1 MAQQKKNNSKKN
13 TDTAGSGSTRK
24 SSQSKKGST
33 SARATGSKA
42 KKPAKENKRTIDK
55 KKSFF
60 GAELKVI
67 AAIVL
72 GGFMLLTDI
81 GLMGSVGAFLLELQ
95 RGLFGQGYVLFGIA
109 IVAAAAVAVK
119 YKDTYFVKLKVACV
133 FGLLIVGSALIHII
147 FGGDSD
153 LTITELYISQS
164 AGEAGG
170 GVIGGCIANLL
181 RNLIGY
187 AGCYLVLIGLLI
199 ACFVIIT
206 EKSFVNV
213 AKFGASKTA
222 EAVKSGAGKTVE
234 AAKYGQERY
243 REIHRENV
251 IRRDARREE
260 RKLRQLESSFPEIDD
275 IEKTDTVSEDG
286 SMMYG
291 DNPSMAAESALNQGR
306 LEITNLNSDSGTGT
320 GTDSDHADA
329 AYMRNEAAKAMVY
342 ANYGR
347 DIIGDGQPG
356 VESLDNAKAPLF
368 GSTYTNNRNTDG
380 VSFDTEVIDQSFEL
394 NTSKPESEA
403 VNVRVVDYDSDE
415 VPFEETQEDRYKSY
429 AHILE
434 SGELSMDIAQRAG
447 FAVNIEEKAPTPV
460 RNVNVYKSEPKHMD
474 AFAVPD
480 EPLQNYNSQDIEA
493 LREAYDAVGYI
504 SDEYDM
510 TDESELTGY
519 SDGESEDTAQSN
531 IAACADYTDEDGALK
546 NDTDYR
552 QSVNG
557 GNAAYNGSTAYRSNT
572 GYRSAAAY
580 GGSEEQSDDMK
591 AAEQD
596 EVCTTA
602 GGKVLK
608 AYDGY
613 EAADILKRKGV
624 VPASQLNAEI
634 SHGNIGTYTSNGP
647 SLDPEDNIQG
657 SVLDSGLSAAKGLN
671 TAYSSQN
678 YAASLPQ
685 AAGNAAGF
693 NAGGSNRENH
703 GYAGGGNR
711 EAYGTVSSNS
721 REANGYAGSRTAQGA
736 GGQPGRQTTGN
747 SSSQLQQNQ
756 QPLPKP
762 KPRPYVYPRVNLL
775 EKGSKSD
782 KSGYELLRQN
792 AVKLQSGL
800 RKFGVGVTVTNITVG
815 PRVSRYELTLDAGV
829 KVSRITSLTNDIKLM
844 LAAKYIRIEAPI
856 PGKSAVGVEVPNEVS
871 TTVKFRDIL
880 ESEEFKNAKSR
891 LSWGVG
897 LDIGGNTIICDVAK
911 MPHILVSGTTGSGK
925 SVGINSLIM
934 SVLYRATPQEV
945 RMILVD
951 PKQVEFTVYN
961 GIPHL
966 LTEVVTTPERAL
978 SALNWAVAEMNRRY
992 KLFQDSGTRNIK
1004 GYNEKMEKAGLGLPE
1019 EDRPEKLPF
1028 ILIIIDE
1035 LSELMMHAKKDVE
1048 SCIVSLAQLARA
1060 AGIHLVVATQRP
1072 SVDVVTGLIKS
1083 NIPSRVAFKLP
1094 SVTDSRTILDSGG
1107 AESLLG
1113 NGDMLYK
1120 PGDKSSP
1127 IRVQGA
1133 FLSDEEVENVVSFI
1147 KKYNPKDTN
1156 PEIDSAIERQL
1167 ELNFSGQSQD
1177 NKGNDDDTD
1186 EYFADAG
1193 RLIITSNKASIG
1205 GLQRKFK
1212 IGFNRAARIMDQL
1225 CEAGVVSDGEGTKER
1240 RILMSIE
1247 EFEEITGLR

>member
-13 TDTAGSGSTRK
+13 TDKGSSGSTKK
-24 SSQSKKGST
+24 SNSQSKKDSSSGRAGSA
-33 SARATGSKA
+33 AR
-42 KKPAKENKRTIDK
+42 KPAKENKRTIAK

-60 GAELKVI
+60 STELKVI

-81 GLMGSVGAFLLELQ
+81 GLMGSAGNFLLRLQ
-95 RGLFGQGYVLFGIA
+95 RGLFGQGYVLLGIA
-109 IVAAAAVAVK
+109 IVAAAAVAMK
-119 YKDTYFVKLKVACV
+119 YKDTYFVKLKVVCV

-147 FGGDSD
+147 FSGDGSSAGD
-153 LTITELYISQS
+153 LTFTELYLSQS

-170 GVIGGCIANLL
+170 GVIGGSIANLL
-181 RNLIGY
+181 KSLVGY

-199 ACFVIIT
+199 ACVVIIT
-206 EKSFVNV
+206 EKSFVN
-213 AKFGASKTA
+213 AARLGASKTA

-234 AAKYGQERY
+234 AARYGQERY

-260 RKLRQLESSFPEIDD
+260 RKLRQLEASFPEIDD
-275 IEKTDTVSEDG
+275 IEKIDAASMGDSTGLG
-286 SMMYG
+286 S
-291 DNPSMAAESALNQGR
+291 DFAQALNSGSNQGG
-306 LEITNLNSDSGTGT
+306 LELTNLNSDAGS
-320 GTDSDHADA
+320 DSANGDA
-329 AYMRNEAAKAMVY
+329 ADMGSEAAKALVY

-368 GSTYTNNRNTDG
+368 GTSYTNKRNTDG
-380 VSFDTEVIDQSFEL
+380 VSFDTEVIDGRFDLSAEKQ
-394 NTSKPESEA
+394 ESEA
-403 VNVRVVDYDSDE
+403 VNVRIIDYDSDE

-447 FAVNIEEKAPTPV
+447 FAVNIEGNTPAAG
-460 RNVNVYKSEPKHMD
+460 RAVNVYKSEPKHMD

-480 EPLQNYNSQDIEA
+480 ESRQSSSLDIEA

-504 SDEYDM
+504 SDEYNTVKQDNTAEYGYTGPEYSNAAFNNDGYNAAGYDINGYAAAEDSE
-510 TDESELTGY
+510 TDAVSCEETDKAVDADNASYNSSVLQNNQSYEQTTYGDAAYSNSQTAAESEKG
-519 SDGESEDTAQSN
+519 
-531 IAACADYTDEDGALK
+531 
-546 NDTDYR
+546 
-552 QSVNG
+552 
-557 GNAAYNGSTAYRSNT
+557 
-572 GYRSAAAY
+572 
-580 GGSEEQSDDMK
+580 
-591 AAEQD
+591 
-596 EVCTTA
+596 CTTA
-602 GGKVLK
+602 GGKELK

-613 EAADILKRKGV
+613 EAARILKDKGV
-624 VPASQLNAEI
+624 VPASQLNAATA
-634 SHGNIGTYTSNGP
+634 HGNIGTYTSNGP
-647 SLDPEDNIQG
+647 TLNPEDKLQG
-657 SVLDSGLSAAKGLN
+657 SVLDSGLNAAKGLA
-671 TAYSSQN
+671 AYGGSQTE
-678 YAASLPQ
+678 AAALPQ

-693 NAGGSNRENH
+693 NAGGNNRAAQ
-703 GYAGGGNR
+703 GYAGAKAVQQASGQQTRPMSQGGLQQGGNR
-711 EAYGTVSSNS
+711 Q
-721 REANGYAGSRTAQGA
+721 AQ
-736 GGQPGRQTTGN
+736 P
-747 SSSQLQQNQ
+747 NQ
-756 QPLPKP
+756 QPLPQPKP

-934 SVLYRATPQEV
+934 SVLYRATPQDV

-1004 GYNEKMEKAGLGLPE
+1004 GYNEKMEKAGMGLPE

-1147 KKYNPKDTN
+1147 KKHNPKDTN
-1156 PEIDSAIERQL
+1156 PEIDAAIEQQL

-1177 NKGNDDDTD
+1177 SRGSDDDTD

-1247 EFEEITGLR
+1247 EFEQLLSMK